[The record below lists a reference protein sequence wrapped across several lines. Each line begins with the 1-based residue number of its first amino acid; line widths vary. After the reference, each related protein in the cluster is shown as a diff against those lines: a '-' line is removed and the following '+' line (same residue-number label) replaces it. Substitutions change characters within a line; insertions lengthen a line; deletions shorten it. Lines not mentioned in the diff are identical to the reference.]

1 MYTCCML
8 LAAIDWA
15 DWHREE
21 LYSSLEY
28 NLEIFCVFD
37 GFWGRLCAVGED
49 IWIDPYILW

>member
-1 MYTCCML
+1 ML

-28 NLEIFCVFD
+28 NSEIFCVFD